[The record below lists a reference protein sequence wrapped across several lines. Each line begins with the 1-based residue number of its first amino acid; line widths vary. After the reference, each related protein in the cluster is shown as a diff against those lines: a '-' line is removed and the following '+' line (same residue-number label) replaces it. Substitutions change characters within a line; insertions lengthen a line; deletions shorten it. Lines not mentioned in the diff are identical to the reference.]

1 MSESKAFCVDWGI
14 GNKWS
19 TLRPFALIAVT
30 NCDFIYLL
38 IVFIFNLLAEAA
50 SFNHYFSIL
59 LFEHNA
65 KRMGWRCEAVTV
77 QASLLAE
84 HCAPC

>member
-65 KRMGWRCEAVTV
+65 ALTRSFGIGRFVESFFATKRTM
-77 QASLLAE
+77 
-84 HCAPC
+84 